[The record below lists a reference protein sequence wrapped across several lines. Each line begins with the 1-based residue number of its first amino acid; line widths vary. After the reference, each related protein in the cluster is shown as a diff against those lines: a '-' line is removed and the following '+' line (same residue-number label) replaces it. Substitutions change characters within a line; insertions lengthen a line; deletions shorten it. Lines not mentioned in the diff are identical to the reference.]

1 MKKLALLSL
10 LAPLA
15 VLAEEATETATTVAA
30 TTGHGIDVIGIA
42 IAVALSALAIG
53 LIGFSAAAAIGRNPS
68 AAADIKSA
76 TLLPMVFAEGLGI
89 VAVVLA
95 FVVAFVK

>member
-10 LAPLA
+10 VAPLA
-15 VLAEEATETATTVAA
+15 VFAEETTATAAVA
-30 TTGHGIDVIGIA
+30 TGHGIDIFGIA
-42 IAVALSALAIG
+42 AAVLMSALAIG
-53 LIGFSAAAAIGRNPS
+53 LIGFAAANAIGRNPS

>member
-10 LAPLA
+10 VAPLA
-15 VLAEEATETATTVAA
+15 VFAEETTATVTA
-30 TTGHGIDVIGIA
+30 TAGHGIDIFGIA
-42 IAVALSALAIG
+42 ASVLMSALAIG
-53 LIGFSAAAAIGRNPS
+53 LIGFSAANAIGRNPS

-89 VAVVLA
+89 VAVVLS

>member
-10 LAPLA
+10 VAPLA
-15 VLAEEATETATTVAA
+15 VFAEETTATATAA
-30 TTGHGIDVIGIA
+30 TATGHGIDIFGIA
-42 IAVALSALAIG
+42 AAVLMSALAIG
-53 LIGFSAAAAIGRNPS
+53 LIGFAAANAIGRNPS
-68 AAADIKSA
+68 AAADIKAA